1 MRSAPRV
8 DAGAVAARN
17 PTPRCRSWRMRMRP
31 PLKAGSPPSRSTAS
45 HVSAV
50 ALRTASARP
59 FLDLRRPRLTVLDVH
74 NAYGVL
80 LHLDADPGPPAADV
94 EDAGIKA
101 LDQALEHVTRA

>member
-1 MRSAPRV
+1 MQILADADAPAPEGGQPPLALDCLPRV
-8 DAGAVAARN
+8 RRGAQN
-17 PTPRCRSWRMRMRP
+17 
-31 PLKAGSPPSRSTAS
+31 GIG
-45 HVSAV
+45 SAV
-50 ALRTASARP
+50 
-59 FLDLRRPRLTVLDVH
+59 LDLRRPRLTVLDVH